1 MADETSGMR
10 MKMLD
15 ISDFS
20 NIEVI
25 ALFGSD
31 VDVNSIPHNQIINGN
46 YLYTAYYHDGFYV
59 HDISNP
65 STPILTG
72 YYDTFEPN
80 HHDSYMGA
88 WGVYP
93 FLPSGNILLSDMQT
107 GLYVFEV
114 NYENPLFTEEISTN
128 NNKIYPNPTNGVIN
142 LNLNSFSNVELFNI
156 QGDKVFRAID
166 VLDIQ
171 IQTNIFPNGIYFLKI
186 NSNSVID
193 SYKISIQ

>member
-1 MADETSGMR
+1 
-10 MKMLD
+10 
-15 ISDFS
+15 
-20 NIEVI
+20 
-25 ALFGSD
+25 
-31 VDVNSIPHNQIINGN
+31 
-46 YLYTAYYHDGFYV
+46 
-59 HDISNP
+59 
-65 STPILTG
+65 
-72 YYDTFEPN
+72 
-80 HHDSYMGA
+80 
-88 WGVYP
+88 
-93 FLPSGNILLSDMQT
+93 MQT

-114 NYENPLFTEEISTN
+114 NYENPLTTEEISTN
-128 NNKIYPNPTNGVIN
+128 NNKIFPNPTNGVIN